1 MLVGMYGEGD
11 AENGGLSEHT
21 RDEKD
26 HIVMKI
32 ADYDVTIDWRNRVC
46 LKIINL
52 NDKIKSELKNEKF
65 TCQKKL

>member
-1 MLVGMYGEGD
+1 MYGEGD

-32 ADYDVTIDWRNRVC
+32 ADYDVTIDWRNRVSLIIINWFLLKFWV
-46 LKIINL
+46 LKI
-52 NDKIKSELKNEKF
+52 
-65 TCQKKL
+65 KKKTFF

>member
-46 LKIINL
+46 SKVVNLTII
-52 NDKIKSELKNEKF
+52 K
-65 TCQKKL
+65 